1 MFILTVV
8 GIVSLAFGISVLLAP
23 DFVRECSKRMDKVL
37 VVLDE
42 KISDYR
48 LSIGIVSLAVGISA
62 LFLVYYLKAKYG
74 V

>member
-1 MFILTVV
+1 MFILSVV
-8 GIVSLAFGISVLLAP
+8 GIISLAFGISLLLVP
-23 DFVRECSKRMDKVL
+23 DFVRECSRKMDKVL

-48 LSIGIVSLAVGISA
+48 VSIGIVSLAVGIAA